1 MMLGLDGKY
10 KFSWKEVVYLIICII
25 GIVGLLL
32 LLRMASKESANY
44 DQPPTKVKTELKTN
58 SDIRIGAEIKPQ
70 ENEEVNSNKQ
80 SKRQLYEQMRQTITP
95 EVIE

>member
-1 MMLGLDGKY
+1 MLGLDGKY

-32 LLRMASKESANY
+32 LLRMASRESASY
-44 DQPPTKVKTELKTN
+44 DQPPKKVKTEQKTN
-58 SDIRIGAEIKPQ
+58 SDIRIGGENKPQ
-70 ENEEVNSNKQ
+70 EIEGVNSNKQ
-80 SKRQLYEQMRQTITP
+80 GKKQLIERMQQSISP